1 MRYDLTETHIA
12 GIAAGVLAI
21 VIIAGAVVLA
31 MSVAQPP
38 SGVGTDTP
46 TPSTITPT
54 PNTTTDTQPQTP
66 ITAEPTPTGTPTST
80 ATPTATPTPTPTATP
95 TQTTTQSTPT
105 DNKGVDPS
113 KVSVKPL
120 CTNFEKNQAEYQ
132 LRNQNGKPATIVY
145 SSAAGSGNNHEVTVP
160 SGGSVDVYI
169 STSGSGG
176 SNGTALTIGF
186 PGINNGTHSGV
197 TYKSAEAPCNNEQ
210 PTTPSITFT
219 NQTSSDGKTV
229 TVDKASLP
237 EGGFVVLYTRDGNFV
252 SSSERIGS
260 GVANDVKVTVPQGIQ
275 GNPTLVALLHYD
287 TNDDGTFNS
296 GDAAY
301 TNNGQHVSDTAT
313 VKSN

>member
-186 PGINNGTHSGV
+186 LESTTERTVASRTRVLRLRVTTNNQRHRASRSRIRPRPTERPSRSIRLHCPKAASLSSIRGTATSLAPLSVSALASLTTLKSLFHKGYRAIQHSWRCF
-197 TYKSAEAPCNNEQ
+197 TTIRMMTARSTLATQ
-210 PTTPSITFT
+210 PTPTMDNMSP
-219 NQTSSDGKTV
+219 
-229 TVDKASLP
+229 
-237 EGGFVVLYTRDGNFV
+237 
-252 SSSERIGS
+252 
-260 GVANDVKVTVPQGIQ
+260 IQ
-275 GNPTLVALLHYD
+275 QP
-287 TNDDGTFNS
+287 
-296 GDAAY
+296 
-301 TNNGQHVSDTAT
+301 
-313 VKSN
+313 